1 MRKANFFVGDRV
13 KYVGFHERMRS
24 KIGTI
29 VETELEDRGYL
40 VEFDDNIRGHDG
52 NTTTKYKNGHCWW
65 VENNHIEKV
74 NPKTKTKIV
83 ISSDGEKSTTAQKY
97 IDGKLVKTTTAKCHP
112 EDEFDITEGVRV
124 AMEKMDKPDYKIGT
138 RVDCSGHY
146 YSFSEAIVTYID
158 ETGNAFAT
166 PINICGGYDLL
177 ANFLTN
183 GARLHSNCFCL
194 PSDGEGIKIL

>member
-13 KYVGFHERMRS
+13 KYVGFHERMKG

-29 VETELEDRGYL
+29 VKTELVDRGYL

-65 VENNHIEKV
+65 VEDNHIVKV
-74 NPKTKTKIV
+74 SPKTKIV
-83 ISSDGEKSTTAQKY
+83 ISSDGEKYTTAQKY

-112 EDEFDITEGVRV
+112 DDEFDITEGVRV
-124 AMEKMDKPDYKIGT
+124 AMEKMDKPDYRIGM
-138 RVDCSGHY
+138 RVDCSGHH
-146 YSFSEAIVTYID
+146 SFGEAIVTYID
-158 ETGNAFAT
+158 ETRSAFAT
-166 PINICGGYDLL
+166 PINIFGGCDLL
-177 ANFLTN
+177 ADFLTN

-194 PSDGEGIKIL
+194 PWDGDGIKIL